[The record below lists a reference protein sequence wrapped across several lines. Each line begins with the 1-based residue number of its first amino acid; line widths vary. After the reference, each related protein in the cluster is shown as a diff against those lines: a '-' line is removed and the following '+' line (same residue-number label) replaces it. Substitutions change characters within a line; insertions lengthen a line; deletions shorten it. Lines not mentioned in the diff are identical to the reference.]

1 MAFAPVDYDAAL
13 RACARGDENAF
24 QRLYE
29 HEAPRMLALGLS
41 MLGQRASAEE
51 LLRDTFTLIW
61 KNADSFDE
69 GSGTGRAWMYSI
81 LRYRALKRLRQAAR
95 NPLPDAGIG
104 DDIPDGGGSGGAPD
118 GSLLEALSHLD
129 ETQRLPILMAFYKGY
144 TYEQIALRMKIPAIQ
159 LKTRVQVG
167 LSLLRELRQA

>member
-1 MAFAPVDYDAAL
+1 MAVVPVDHDAAL

-95 NPLPDAGIG
+95 NPLLDAQAADNLPDATHVL
-104 DDIPDGGGSGGAPD
+104 GAPPH
-118 GSLLEALSHLD
+118 SLLHALSRLD
-129 ETQRLPILMAFYKGY
+129 ESQREPIMMAFYKGY
-144 TYEQIALRMKIPAIQ
+144 TYEQIAARMKVPATQ

>member
-1 MAFAPVDYDAAL
+1 MAVAPVDYDAAL

-24 QRLYE
+24 QQLYE
-29 HEAPRMLALGLS
+29 HEAPHMLALGLS

-61 KNADSFDE
+61 KNAESFDE
-69 GSGTGRAWMYSI
+69 DSGTGRAWMYSI

-95 NPLPDAGIG
+95 NPLLDAQAADNLPDAT
-104 DDIPDGGGSGGAPD
+104 DVRNAATS
-118 GSLLEALSHLD
+118 SLLRALSQLD
-129 ETQRLPILMAFYKGY
+129 ESQRAPIMMAFYKGY
-144 TYEQIALRMKIPAIQ
+144 TYEQIAARLKVPAAQ

-167 LSLLRELRQA
+167 LSLLKELRQA

>member
-1 MAFAPVDYDAAL
+1 MALAPVDYDAAL

-29 HEAPRMLALGLS
+29 NEAPRMLALGLS

-95 NPLPDAGIG
+95 RQYWRRHPRRLRR
-104 DDIPDGGGSGGAPD
+104 
-118 GSLLEALSHLD
+118 
-129 ETQRLPILMAFYKGY
+129 QRLARWQPAQCAFAPG
-144 TYEQIALRMKIPAIQ
+144 
-159 LKTRVQVG
+159 
-167 LSLLRELRQA
+167 